1 MSGAPKPPALH
12 VDINALQAELRS
24 LELVSRRQYDMLEAL
39 FAHSPVA
46 ISVQRL
52 DDSRFVDVNARWQ
65 QLTGYSWEDATQNTA
80 VSLGFWPDIAAR
92 NAALAEIAADPMSA
106 GVEISFRTK
115 NGDELLLEWQGTQ
128 MYIAGEPHVLVYL
141 TDITAQRIAQEAVTE
156 SEQALQEAND
166 ELRGQLELFEETESL
181 ALAGHWLVPQGQA
194 IPRWSRGLYRMAQI
208 PWTEKLTLDISRAGI
223 HPDDMASYKAAR
235 EAMDGRLLEF
245 RWRRRD
251 NEIRW
256 IRSRMHRYHRQ
267 DGSFVDFGV
276 VQDFTEEA
284 MAKQVLQQR
293 LDTIQRLTSRLPE
306 MVFQFEMF
314 TLRTGRFVFVSD
326 ACTEIFGIS
335 PDEARAAPENLFR
348 LIHPD
353 DIVQTLKSMSD
364 AARDGMTWAQEFRIL
379 DKEGHARTLF
389 GKAITYMEATGR
401 YNAYGSVT
409 DITQHKASL
418 ATLQESEARF
428 RALTQLSSDWYWEQ
442 DTEYR
447 FTRFHGAIQA
457 GREKTGSE
465 SLGKTRW
472 ENGADNLTEADWAA
486 HRRALEAR
494 QEFRELELRDRDA
507 EGHVY
512 WISTSGAP
520 IFDTHGV
527 FKGYR
532 GIGRNITERKEA
544 EEKIERLAFYDVLTD
559 LPNRRLLLDHLQYAV
574 AVCARGRLH
583 GALLFIDLDNFKD
596 LNDTRGHDVGDAL
609 LRQVSLRLKACVRES
624 DTVAR
629 FGGDEFVVLLQD
641 LDGSLED
648 AGLHA
653 ELVAKKILLQLN
665 APYALTGG
673 EHHSTPSIGV
683 VLIHGQRQ
691 SVDELLKQADLAM
704 YEAKSAGRN
713 TLRFFD
719 PAMQSMVA
727 ERTALEADLRSGLQK
742 GELLLYYQP
751 VVDADSRVVGAE
763 ALLRW
768 QHPLRGMVSP
778 MQFVPLA
785 EQTGLIIPLGEWV
798 LQTACAQLARWARHP
813 QSAQLTVAVNVSA
826 RQFRSPEFV
835 MQVQNALLQNGADPR
850 LLKLEL
856 TESLLLT
863 DSQEAI
869 MKMSALRSLGV
880 RFALDDFGTGYSSLS
895 YLKMLPLQQL
905 KIDQSFVRDV
915 LTDAN
920 DAAIAS
926 TVLALGRSLGFDV
939 VAEGVETEGQRR
951 FLLNQGCAFF
961 QGYLFG
967 RPVPVDQFRF
977 S

>member
-1 MSGAPKPPALH
+1 MSKDEKSALPQ
-12 VDINALQAELRS
+12 DIAALQAELRS

-39 FAHSPVA
+39 FAQSPVA

-52 DDSRFVDVNARWQ
+52 EDGALIDVNARWQ
-65 QLTGYSWEDATQNTA
+65 QLTGYTWEEATRSTS
-80 VSLGFWPDIAAR
+80 VSLGFWPDIEAR
-92 NAALAEIAADPMSA
+92 NAALEDMRTDPLSSGIEIN
-106 GVEISFRTK
+106 FLTRT
-115 NGDELLLEWQGTQ
+115 GEELLLEWRGSI
-128 MYIAGEPHVLVYL
+128 MHIAGEAHVLVYL
-141 TDITAQRIAQEAVTE
+141 TDITAQRIAQEAVAE
-156 SEQALQEAND
+156 SEQALQDAND

-181 ALAGHWLVPQGQA
+181 AQAGHWIVPQGQTV
-194 IPRWSRGLYRMAQI
+194 PRWSRGLFRLTQT
-208 PWTEKLTLDISRAGI
+208 PWTEKLTLEKSRVGI
-223 HPDDMASYKAAR
+223 HPEDKASYMEAR

-245 RWRRRD
+245 RWVRRD
-251 NEIRW
+251 GDIRW
-256 IRSRMHRYHRQ
+256 VRSRMHRYHRQ
-267 DGSFVDFGV
+267 DDSYVDFGV
-276 VQDFTEEA
+276 VQDFTDEA
-284 MAKQVLQQR
+284 EAKQVLQRR
-293 LDTIQRLTSRLPE
+293 LDVIQRLTSRLPE
-306 MVFQFEMF
+306 MVYQFEMF
-314 TLRTGRFVFVSD
+314 SRDSGRFLFVSD
-326 ACTEIFGIS
+326 ACRDIFGLS
-335 PDEARAAPENLFR
+335 PEEIRSSPESVFR
-348 LIHPD
+348 MIHPD
-353 DIVQTLKSMSD
+353 DIIQTLKSMNAS
-364 AARDGMTWAQEFRIL
+364 ARDGMTWAQEFRIIHK
-379 DKEGHARTLF
+379 DGHVRSLF
-389 GKAITYMEATGR
+389 GKAITYLEADGR

-409 DITQHKASL
+409 DITQHKESL
-418 ATLQESEARF
+418 AILQESEARF
-428 RALTQLSSDWYWEQ
+428 RALTELSSDWYWEQ
-442 DTEYR
+442 DADYR
-447 FTRFHGAIQA
+447 FVRFHGAIET
-457 GREKTGSE
+457 GRDKTTERSI
-465 SLGKTRW
+465 GKTRW
-472 ENGADNLTEADWAA
+472 ENGAMNMTEADWAA
-486 HRRALEAR
+486 HKAVLDAR
-494 QEFRELELRDRDA
+494 QVFRELELGDRDA
-507 EGHVY
+507 QGRVY

-520 IFDTHGV
+520 IFDSHGV

-559 LPNRRLLLDHLQYAV
+559 LPNRRLLMDHLQYAV
-574 AVCARGRLH
+574 ATCARGRLH

-596 LNDTRGHDVGDAL
+596 LNDTRGHDVGDEL
-609 LRQVSLRLKACVRES
+609 LRLVAQRLKACVRES

-641 LDGSLED
+641 LEGSMAD
-648 AGLHA
+648 AGVQA
-653 ELVAKKILLQLN
+653 ESVAKKILLQLN
-665 APYALTGG
+665 ASYELPGG
-673 EHHSTPSIGV
+673 SHHSTPSIGV

-727 ERTALEADLRSGLQK
+727 ERTAMESDLRAGLK
-742 GELLLYYQP
+742 RGELTLYYQP
-751 VVDADSRVVGAE
+751 VVDAVSHVVGAE

-768 QHPLRGMVSP
+768 KHPVRGMVSP

-798 LQTACAQLARWARHP
+798 LQTACMQLAAWARRP
-813 QSAQLTVAVNVSA
+813 ESAHLTVAVNVSA

-835 MQVQNALLQNGADPR
+835 VQVQSALEQSGADPR

-869 MKMSALRSLGV
+869 LKMSTLRSLGV

-895 YLKMLPLQQL
+895 YLKLLPLQQL

-939 VAEGVETEGQRR
+939 VAEGVETEGQRQ
-951 FLLNQGCAFF
+951 FLLNQGCVFF

-967 RPVPVDQFRF
+967 RPVPVAEFRF
-977 S
+977 G